1 MSVEDTQPLITHLIE
16 LRKRLLNC
24 IIAVIVIFLCLVYF
38 ANDIYHLV
46 SAPLIKQLP
55 QGSTMIATDVASPFF
70 TPIKLTFMVSL
81 ILSAPVILYQVW
93 AFIAPALYKHERRL
107 VVPLLVSSSLL
118 FYIGMAFAYFVVFP
132 LAFGFL
138 ANTAPEGV
146 QVSTDIASYLSFVMA
161 LFMAFGVSFEV
172 PVAIVLLC
180 WMGITSPE
188 DLRKKRP
195 YVLVGAFV
203 VGMLLT
209 PPDVFSQTL
218 LAIPM
223 YCLFEIGVFFARFYT
238 GKRLTRDEDAAAE
251 GASQAVGDADQIA
264 FGIWRG
270 DEFIG
275 ILFHWGADGY
285 RYVEHLAVSPALRGQ
300 NMGSAALSAFC
311 RKVGRVILEIDPP
324 VDDISI
330 RRLHFYERLGF
341 VANPY
346 RYIHPSFRKPF
357 TPHRL
362 VLMSYPG
369 AITYEEARSFADF
382 VREAVLRYSEHE
394 APTLPNLA

>member
-1 MSVEDTQPLITHLIE
+1 MAVDDTQPLITHLIE

-24 IIAVIVIFLCLVYF
+24 IIAILVIFLCLVYF
-38 ANDIYHLV
+38 ANDIYQLI
-46 SAPLIKQLP
+46 SAPLIKQMP
-55 QGSTMIATDVASPFF
+55 QGATMIATDVASPFF
-70 TPIKLTFMVSL
+70 TPIKLTIMVSV

-107 VVPLLVSSSLL
+107 VVPLLVSSTCL

-138 ANTAPEGV
+138 TKTAPVGV
-146 QVSTDIASYLSFVMA
+146 VISTDITNYLDFVMA

-180 WMGITSPE
+180 WMGITTPE

-223 YCLFEIGVFFARFYT
+223 YFLFEVGVFFSRFYV
-238 GKRLTRDEDAAAE
+238 GKGRRQQEDDDEHAE
-251 GASQAVGDADQIA
+251 SGEETTDS
-264 FGIWRG
+264 
-270 DEFIG
+270 DEK
-275 ILFHWGADGY
+275 H
-285 RYVEHLAVSPALRGQ
+285 
-300 NMGSAALSAFC
+300 
-311 RKVGRVILEIDPP
+311 
-324 VDDISI
+324 
-330 RRLHFYERLGF
+330 
-341 VANPY
+341 
-346 RYIHPSFRKPF
+346 
-357 TPHRL
+357 
-362 VLMSYPG
+362 
-369 AITYEEARSFADF
+369 
-382 VREAVLRYSEHE
+382 
-394 APTLPNLA
+394 